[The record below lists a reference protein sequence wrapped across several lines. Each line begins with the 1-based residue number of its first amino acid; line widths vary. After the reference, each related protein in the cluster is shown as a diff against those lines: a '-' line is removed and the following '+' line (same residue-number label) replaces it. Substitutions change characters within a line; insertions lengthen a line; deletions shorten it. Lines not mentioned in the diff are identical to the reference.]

1 MQCIAAQCNYLCQT
15 DTSPIIIQS
24 QCSSDTGLAL
34 TNRSLTYLNVTT
46 INRHD
51 REAKNIIE
59 PIVNLRPRT
68 FQFRLIDL
76 SYSSDAPYNRGL
88 THSTRSIFYH
98 DTKYE
103 VALGASKANAQEKS
117 KLSTKCL
124 GVRDCI
130 PGLSNCKCV
139 GKGTKKL
146 SLQKTRV
153 NDYYCIII
161 IKEHQKSSNSFC

>member
-1 MQCIAAQCNYLCQT
+1 MQLPLSNRYISNNNS
-15 DTSPIIIQS
+15 TSG
-24 QCSSDTGLAL
+24 SSDTGLAL
-34 TNRSLTYLNVTT
+34 KNRSLTYLNVTT

-153 NDYYCIII
+153 NDYYCIIL